1 MDLFRFFQRWRRKE
15 KVDAKRDS
23 AASHPESTGSN
34 LVSVRSPNVRTETE
48 SSESRHPISG
58 FGSKARPNRTTSS
71 GWIKAGDSVTVA
83 GRKIGGMIY
92 VGPGPRLESHE
103 WGGSPFINP
112 GLSVAKVGS
121 DITGESL
128 PYWPGYT
135 DINPRARATYL
146 DWLASGRS
154 DERYGPGYVFIY
166 FYGLERRFFVD
177 TPTEQERHL
186 LVAETERLLRVY
198 GENHSIQRYLRA
210 FLDAAQIILAPVR
223 EIEPGIERS
232 GHELPLGLRVT
243 IGRMAKERLPLNADC
258 LLAWYVTHPEYPL
271 RTPARRAFP
280 EFRALFALLFD
291 ERFPEG
297 LKMRMPKRILRA
309 SYTAASGSFEVDLN
323 RFIGDVPDISG
334 ISKPLNLARNIV
346 EEATDALD
354 KYSRFLGRNPQ
365 GRETIEA
372 HALLPESLWGL
383 FPCADI
389 EDLLEWAEA
398 IIGVG
403 GLSPIEQVV
412 ERLEGAPP
420 EKISKRQITEA
431 GDALARLS
439 IGMAPDPR
447 FALRSP
453 KFGEPVVL
461 FPLPEG
467 MTALEEVSDKYKH
480 ILLAIAVGS
489 LVARADGTITGRE
502 RSTLEAMIDVAGLSR
517 SERDRLLANLQWMM
531 AVPLD
536 LALLR
541 RRLRDVPEN
550 APRELGEV
558 ALAVAAADG
567 VIGSGEI
574 KAIERL
580 YKAIGLGTDGIYSAL
595 HALMSDGE
603 PVTVR
608 MASEKERDFA
618 IPPPPVHD
626 GKVILDA
633 KRVASVMA
641 NTERVSA
648 ILGDIFQDDEP
659 EEDLEETPEE
669 ARSGF
674 SGLDAKHAAFLGE
687 LLTRPRWDETEFLT
701 LARQFRL
708 MHAGAIETVNEWSF
722 HRFDEL
728 LIEEYDGYEINPDVA
743 VNLRN

>member
-1 MDLFRFFQRWRRKE
+1 MDLK
-15 KVDAKRDS
+15 
-23 AASHPESTGSN
+23 
-34 LVSVRSPNVRTETE
+34 
-48 SSESRHPISG
+48 
-58 FGSKARPNRTTSS
+58 
-71 GWIKAGDSVTVA
+71 
-83 GRKIGGMIY
+83 
-92 VGPGPRLESHE
+92 
-103 WGGSPFINP
+103 
-112 GLSVAKVGS
+112 
-121 DITGESL
+121 
-128 PYWPGYT
+128 
-135 DINPRARATYL
+135 
-146 DWLASGRS
+146 
-154 DERYGPGYVFIY
+154 
-166 FYGLERRFFVD
+166 RRFFVD

-297 LKMRMPKRILRA
+297 LKIRMPKRILRA

-489 LVARADGTITGRE
+489 LVARADGTVTGRE

-550 APRELGEV
+550 GPRELGEV